1 MDRDKQLAAGIPA
14 RLTKREGRRFGL
26 TVGTAFL
33 MLAGV
38 VAWRGHATAAAA
50 MASIAGVLTCAGLL
64 IPTRLGPVERAWMKL
79 AHAISCITTPIVM
92 AMIYYIVL
100 TPTAYL
106 RRGLGRNPLVHTPGG
121 NGFWRERPA
130 TARRSTSMERQF

>member
-1 MDRDKQLAAGIPA
+1 MAAGIPA

-33 MLAGV
+33 VLAGIV
-38 VAWRGHATAAAA
+38 GWRGHATAAMA
-50 MASIAGVLTCAGLL
+50 MGLIGGLLAIGGLL

-79 AHAISCITTPIVM
+79 AHALSRVTTPIVLGI
-92 AMIYYIVL
+92 IYYMVL

-106 RRGLGRNPLVHTPGG
+106 RRGLGRNPLVHALGPT
-121 NGFWRERPA
+121 GFWQERPA
-130 TARRSTSMERQF
+130 NARRSASMERQF